1 MEPFQRLDA
10 VAVPMAQPNVDTD
23 QIIPSR
29 YLQKPRSTDF
39 GPLLFRDVR
48 FDDAGAERDFILNR
62 APYRNARIV
71 VAEQNFGC
79 GSSREQAVWAL
90 YDYGIRAVIAPGTGD
105 IFRSNSLKNGLLPIV
120 LPEATVRAM
129 IAALLDSPGAHVGVD
144 LEQQIVTG
152 PDGAT
157 HRFDIDPFPK
167 RCLLEGLDEIAYTLT
182 LLDRIVAFEQALE
195 HS

>member
-1 MEPFQRLDA
+1 MDKFERLDA
-10 VAVPMAQPNVDTD
+10 AAVPIAQPNVDTD

-48 FDDAGAERDFILNR
+48 FRNDGTETDFVLNR
-62 APYRNARIV
+62 APYRDARIV
-71 VAEQNFGC
+71 VADHNFGC

-90 YDYGIRAVIAPGTGD
+90 VDYGIRAVIAPSTGD
-105 IFRSNSLKNGLLPIV
+105 IFRSNSLKNGLLPIL
-120 LPEATVRAM
+120 LPEAAVARM
-129 IAALLDSPGAHVGVD
+129 IETLLARPGARMKVD
-144 LEQQIVTG
+144 LEQQIVID
-152 PDGAT
+152 PDGAP

-167 RCLLEGLDEIAYTLT
+167 RCLLEGLDELAYTLT
-182 LLDRIVAFEQALE
+182 LLDRIEAFEQTLE